1 MHWARCVD
9 PDTSPAV
16 RLFQPSSLAILAV
29 LTLATSTGPGCV
41 RKTVDNLTIKRVVPT
56 ALAVGDVDRTCKIGE
71 ALGHPLGAI
80 PNQPPQA
87 AMIIADAVAALC
99 DESRAWEAEL
109 DSVTAQT
116 IVPVG
121 PGRVAAVKD
130 ARARESRYRSR
141 SALRDASAWNRA
153 NLYFGELGNSA
164 ECPAIKRKDEIAYL
178 VGLVAGTL
186 GMLNDK
192 ASGGHVGIP
201 LDTASR
207 VGRAA
212 PCLDDAT
219 WWHVPSA
226 LQAASWV
233 AVPGSGPEDIDHWQ
247 ALKDA
252 AIAGEK
258 SGVRIG
264 WALYTKLAGNAGDD
278 ERLREGIT
286 AMAESLENT
295 PRAQEWAML
304 DEYARTVVLHESDL
318 LWARERGHR
327 TEDFGEL
334 PTDEAVTPQP
344 SEDPFAEDPFGADP
358 FGTPDS
364 TDDSTEDSADEPTE
378 DAP

>member
-1 MHWARCVD
+1 VQPTRPARSAALGLLLILTT
-9 PDTSPAV
+9 P
-16 RLFQPSSLAILAV
+16 LSS
-29 LTLATSTGPGCV
+29 GCI
-41 RKTVDNLTIKRVVPT
+41 RKTIDNVTLKRVVPT

-71 ALGHPLGAI
+71 VLGHPLAAL
-80 PNQPPQA
+80 PSQDNPPDA
-87 AMIIADAVAALC
+87 ALIIADAVAALC
-99 DESRAWEAEL
+99 DEARAWEAEI

-121 PGRVAAVKD
+121 PGRIAAVKD
-130 ARARESRYRSR
+130 ARAREARYRSR
-141 SALRDASAWNRA
+141 SALRDYSAWQRA
-153 NLYFGELGNSA
+153 NRHFGELGT
-164 ECPAIKRKDEIAYL
+164 EDTCPAIRRKDEIAYL

-219 WWHVPSA
+219 WWHVPTA

-233 AVPGSGPEDIDHWQ
+233 AVPGSGPEDVDAWQ

-252 AIAGEK
+252 AIEGEK

-264 WALYTKLAGNAGDD
+264 WALYTKLAGNSGDD
-278 ERLREGIT
+278 ARLREGIT
-286 AMAESLENT
+286 AMAASLEST
-295 PRAQEWAML
+295 PRAEEWAML

-327 TEDFGEL
+327 TPTLGDL
-334 PTDEAVTPQP
+334 PVDESAAPEP
-344 SEDPFAEDPFGADP
+344 ADDPFAEDPFGADP
-358 FGTPDS
+358 FAAP
-364 TDDSTEDSADEPTE
+364 AE
-378 DAP
+378 DAPEEDAPEEDAPAGEDAP